1 MPFRPNYRQQ
11 RGERDRAKQNKKQ
24 EKLRKRDE
32 ETAARRKTDPEA
44 DENGV
49 AAPAPD
55 SDPQDES
62 SKE

>member
-44 DENGV
+44 DGGDAGV
-49 AAPAPD
+49 TGPEPAPE
-55 SDPQDES
+55 SDE
-62 SKE
+62 E